1 MNKRES
7 QMFKHQLSDY
17 MEYSRQIL
25 NFKKRVADISE
36 EKRSLMYKHFVI
48 GSTRIENKEKVNVY
62 MTDKYQELES
72 EEKDIS
78 ELIDAYQTILRFV
91 DKKLDKM
98 EDLRLRRILI
108 DIYINKKPISF
119 VVIDENFTDDKS
131 VYRAIR
137 NGLLK
142 M

>member
-7 QMFKHQLSDY
+7 QLFKHQLSDY

-36 EKRSLMYKHFVI
+36 EKKSLMYKHFVI
-48 GSTRIENKEKVNVY
+48 GATRIENKEKVNVY

-78 ELIDAYQTILRFV
+78 ELINAYRTILRFI